1 MAFDLKKFNIANKV
15 NTEIKQINPI
25 NQVELVK
32 KIDFNDSGILHVWQ
46 APEFEV
52 YEKSRTWYL
61 IIGLILLGIITYA
74 LVFNNPIMAIVFILI
89 GVVGYLYSEK
99 QPRILDFAITSKG
112 ILAGKYLYEF
122 ENMDSFWIFYDPPH
136 TKTLSINM
144 RVSAVPFV
152 HIPLEDEDPTV
163 IRDILIKFI
172 PEEKQETGLLDAIE
186 RFLHL

>member
-1 MAFDLKKFNIANKV
+1 MAFDLKKFNTVNKM
-15 NTEIKQINPI
+15 NTEIKQTIPVDQAELAKEIN
-25 NQVELVK
+25 
-32 KIDFNDSGILHVWQ
+32 FNGSGILHAWQ

-61 IIGLILLGIITYA
+61 VVGLILLGIITYA

-152 HIPLEDEDPTV
+152 YMPLEDEDPTV
-163 IRDILIKFI
+163 IREMLIKFI
-172 PEEKQETGLLDAIE
+172 PEEKQEAGLLDAIE